1 MLPLIFAMK
10 ILKYTFKLPNL
21 KLVDDDLIEDGYIE
35 ETYTFTLLFKGFGVY
50 EELSNKPLLASL
62 SSFGNMDGTMNNNVM
77 ESMLSKDFISNL
89 ACASYVKIENG
100 KFHNNRST
108 ADEFKK
114 TKAYSYIFKDVKFIE
129 QLVKMASECVLEDEK
144 GKAKSKANTN
154 SKNL

>member
-1 MLPLIFAMK
+1 MLPFIFEMK

-21 KLVDDDLIEDGYIE
+21 KLENDELVEDGFIE

-50 EELSNKPLLASL
+50 EELAHKPLLASL
-62 SSFGNMDGTMNNNVM
+62 SSFGNSDGTLNDNVI
-77 ESMLSKDFISNL
+77 ENMLSKDFISNL

-108 ADEFKK
+108 ADEFKR
-114 TKAYSYIFKDVKFIE
+114 TKAYSYIFKDVEFIE
-129 QLVKMASECVLEDEK
+129 ALVKMASDCVLEDEK
-144 GKAKSKANTN
+144 SKAKTKANTN